1 MTPDNSLWYR
11 MIQQRRN
18 APPEENE
25 IGWLSQVS
33 KDQWRQAAAYIEAIR
48 EAHEILKQDL
58 LDPEF
63 SEEDKAFL
71 LELKIRA

>member
-11 MIQQRRN
+11 MLQQRHSVRL
-18 APPEENE
+18 A
-25 IGWLSQVS
+25 
-33 KDQWRQAAAYIEAIR
+33 EAIR

-63 SEEDKAFL
+63 SEEDIAFL
-71 LELKIRA
+71 KELKVRA